1 VPSGKSQ
8 AVRVVILAAAI
19 GTTSGG
25 AGQYERQVLPLLLP
39 LLKAAG
45 YRVTVLLC
53 GDANLQLPAGLATV
67 IRSPQAASRKISRIL
82 LEEMWPSFVTWGTDI
97 FLSMDSRF
105 PLSPLWAR
113 KKLVVVHD
121 VQILRHLAT
130 PAQYPIDAPWASLK
144 YFSLGM
150 SKALRT
156 ADTIITDSAFTA
168 NELVSFAG
176 VADDRICVIPCGIDH
191 ERFHPPGDN
200 SRIEEVRS
208 RYHLPAAFY
217 LFVGQPSKQKNLAL
231 VVESYASGSLPGEL
245 RLPVVVTWNLRRS
258 SLFEDTLAR
267 IEQTG
272 LSSLFQFAGYFRDE
286 DLPLVYA
293 AARALLYPSRYEGF
307 GLPPLESMACG
318 TPVVCSNCTSLPEVV
333 GNATLLI
340 DPDQPESLVEA
351 VRKVNNESARRDLI
365 KKGLERAQ
373 AFSWQSTAKQVA
385 HQILHVRESTSGA
398 QA

>member
-1 VPSGKSQ
+1 
-8 AVRVVILAAAI
+8 VRVVILAAAI

-39 LLKAAG
+39 ILKAAG
-45 YRVTVLLC
+45 CQVTVLLC
-53 GDANLQLPAGLATV
+53 RDANLQLPSNLATV
-67 IRSPQAASRKISRIL
+67 IRSPKAASRKISRVL
-82 LEEMWPSFVTWGTDI
+82 LEELWPSFVSWGTDI
-97 FLSMDSRF
+97 FFSMDSRF

-121 VQILRHLAT
+121 IQILRHLAA
-130 PAQYPIDAPWASLK
+130 PAQYPIDAPWANLK

-156 ADTIITDSAFTA
+156 ADTIITDAQFTA

-176 VADDRICVIPCGIDH
+176 VRHDRISVIPCGIDH

-200 SRIEEVRS
+200 LRLEEVRS
-208 RYHLPAAFY
+208 RYNLPAAFY
-217 LFVGQPSKQKNLAL
+217 LFVGQPSKQKNLRL
-231 VVESYASGSLPGEL
+231 VVESYASGSLQGEF

-258 SLFEDTLAR
+258 TLFEDTLAR
-267 IEQTG
+267 IEETG
-272 LSSLFQFAGYFRDE
+272 LSGLFQFAGYVRDE

-307 GLPPLESMACG
+307 GLPPLEAMACG
-318 TPVVCSNCTSLPEVV
+318 TPVVCSNRTSLPEVV
-333 GNATLLI
+333 GDAALLI
-340 DPDQPESLVEA
+340 DPEQPGSLTEA
-351 VRKVNNESARRDLI
+351 LRKVNDEPTRRELAQ
-365 KKGLERAQ
+365 KGLERAQ

-385 HQILHVRESTSGA
+385 QQILSRGIAVH
-398 QA
+398 